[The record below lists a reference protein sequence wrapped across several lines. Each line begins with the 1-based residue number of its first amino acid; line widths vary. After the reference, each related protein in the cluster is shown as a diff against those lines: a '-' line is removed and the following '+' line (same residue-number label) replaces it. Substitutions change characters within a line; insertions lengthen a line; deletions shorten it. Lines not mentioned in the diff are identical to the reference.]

1 MSATARPASVRRTGG
16 CWPTRE
22 QTLLLRAALLPETE
36 ARAAYAAWRATADID
51 RVDPASYR
59 ILPLLAHNL
68 GGTDPILARA
78 RGVLRHTWSR
88 NQRLFHQASCAVK
101 ALQETGI
108 PVMLL
113 KGAALGLRC
122 YASLGHRPMN
132 DVDVLVPPER
142 SAEARTVLARL
153 GWRPSYDVV
162 PGHLPYV
169 HAVGLTIGP
178 GLDLDLHWHA
188 IYERRRP
195 EDEQPFWENAEP
207 LRGRAIDALAPSPTD
222 LLLQVAAHGLRWSPS
237 PPLQWAADLV
247 VLLRAEGTRVDW
259 DRLLARAREAGFVL
273 HLDATLSFVHGEL
286 GASVPAGVLSD
297 LRSARPTR
305 RERLELAVRS
315 SSPGLLPGLVAHWL
329 DFRRVDLEA
338 AHGSRFRRFLVYLAT
353 IWGAPSLAA
362 LPRFALVKST
372 RRLLRSRHASSGRAT
387 GL

>member
-1 MSATARPASVRRTGG
+1 VSAAARPASVRRAGG
-16 CWPTRE
+16 CWPTPE
-22 QTLLLRAALLPETE
+22 QTLLLRAALLPEPE
-36 ARAAYAAWRATADID
+36 ARAAYASWRETADIE

-68 GGTDPILARA
+68 GGADPVLAKA

-88 NQRLFHQASCAVK
+88 NQRLFHQASSAVK
-101 ALQETGI
+101 ALQATGI

-122 YASLGHRPMN
+122 YESLGHRPMN

-142 SAEARTVLARL
+142 SAEARTVLASL
-153 GWRPSYDVV
+153 GWRPSYHVV

-195 EDEQPFWENAEP
+195 EDERPFWENAEP
-207 LRGRAIDALAPSPTD
+207 LCGRAIDALAPSPTD

-362 LPRFALVKST
+362 LPRVALVKST
-372 RRLLRSRHASSGRAT
+372 KRLLRARHASSGR
-387 GL
+387 GSGS